1 MPGADQ
7 RGSQDSFAV
16 SRDMTHILESCHLH
30 PFLPIINSPRKESPA
45 LHACRLDNFWPF
57 KNKYHSFRD
66 APEMIVVEKAEDA
79 PKTDAANSPHLL
91 GQPSETPPLD
101 DSIQVYDP
109 PTRPDGAINV
119 YNYKGQR
126 FLSEHLLETPPPM
139 KWKDFCR
146 PLLRRFPKH
155 HVPIK
160 WHGCVGCGV
169 EGGVFKVSFG
179 GDGPYALKLVCH
191 LFFYQVCF
199 RG

>member
-1 MPGADQ
+1 
-7 RGSQDSFAV
+7 
-16 SRDMTHILESCHLH
+16 
-30 PFLPIINSPRKESPA
+30 
-45 LHACRLDNFWPF
+45 
-57 KNKYHSFRD
+57 
-66 APEMIVVEKAEDA
+66 MITAEGTEDA
-79 PKTDAANSPHLL
+79 PKVASPHLL
-91 GQPSETPPLD
+91 EQPSVSLADETSPLD

-155 HVPIK
+155 RVPIK

-191 LFFYQVCF
+191 LSFKPGLFEANGRYSSGILV
-199 RG
+199 RKSR